1 MNIDGKTALVT
12 GGGSGLGA
20 QTARSLAAK
29 GAKVAVLDL
38 DQAAADSVASEING
52 ISVQCDI
59 RHEDE
64 VSSALDSIEE
74 QLGTPRIVINSAGI
88 GTAHRILARDGV
100 HPLDQFKRVVDVNL
114 IGSFNILRLSAER
127 MSTLELLESGDRGVI
142 VMTASVAAFEG
153 QIGQAAYAAS
163 KGGIVSLTL
172 PAARELST
180 FAIRVLTLAPGLF
193 KTPLMNELPEEV
205 QEALGNSI
213 PFPKRLGDA
222 REFSE
227 LAVHCCE
234 NSYLN
239 GEVIRIDGGMRL
251 PPK

>member
-1 MNIDGKTALVT
+1 MKIEGKTALVT

-20 QTARSLAAK
+20 ATARSLAEK
-29 GAKVAVLDL
+29 GARVAILDVN
-38 DQAAADSVASEING
+38 QAAADSIAKEIKG

-59 RHEDE
+59 RMEE
-64 VSSALDSIEE
+64 QVSDALDRIEE
-74 QLGTPRIVINSAGI
+74 KFGAPQIVVNSAGI
-88 GTAHRILARDGV
+88 GSAHRILARSGV
-100 HPLDQFKRVVDVNL
+100 HPLEQFKRVVDVNL

-127 MSTLELLESGDRGVI
+127 MAKLDVQESGERGVI
-142 VMTASVAAFEG
+142 LMTASVAAYEG

-172 PAARELST
+172 PAARELSS
-180 FAIRVLTLAPGLF
+180 FGIRVLTLAPGLF
-193 KTPLMNELPEEV
+193 KTPLMEELPEEV
-205 QEALGNSI
+205 QDALGNSI
-213 PFPKRLGDA
+213 PFPKRLGYA
-222 REFSE
+222 SEYAE

-239 GEVIRIDGGMRL
+239 GEVIRIDGGIRL